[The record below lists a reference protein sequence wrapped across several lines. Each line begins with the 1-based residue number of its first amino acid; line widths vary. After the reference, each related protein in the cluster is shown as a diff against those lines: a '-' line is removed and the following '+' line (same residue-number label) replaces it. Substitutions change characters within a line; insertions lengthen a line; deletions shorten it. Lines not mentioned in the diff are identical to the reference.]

1 MTLKE
6 KDINFINIFSL
17 LENKLNSNEIENYEL
32 FYNKS
37 HLSKKGAKLFTNEFE
52 KIFSE

>member
-1 MTLKE
+1 MSLEGKN
-6 KDINFINIFSL
+6 INFVNIYSL
-17 LENKLNSNEIENYEL
+17 LENKLENSDIENYDL

-37 HLSKKGAKLFTNEFE
+37 HLSKKGAKLFTKDFE

>member
-1 MTLKE
+1 MSLKG
-6 KDINFINIFSL
+6 KNINFVNMYSL
-17 LENKLNSNEIENYEL
+17 LENKLEYGDVENYAL

-37 HLSKKGAKLFTNEFE
+37 HLSKKGAKLFTKDFE